1 MKDLVLGKEVS
12 RVTADTFS
20 TCEDLERV
28 TILNPRLMLPEGVFG
43 AWPHVII
50 RAHAGSF
57 AEFYAKKHGHPFE
70 KL

>member
-20 TCEDLERV
+20 ACENLERV

-57 AEFYAKKHGHPFE
+57 AEFYAKKHGLKFE

>member
-1 MKDLVLGKEVS
+1 MKDLVLGKEVH

-20 TCEDLERV
+20 QGELPERV
-28 TILNPRLMLPEGVFG
+28 TILNPRLMLPEGVF
-43 AWPHVII
+43 AHCSDVII